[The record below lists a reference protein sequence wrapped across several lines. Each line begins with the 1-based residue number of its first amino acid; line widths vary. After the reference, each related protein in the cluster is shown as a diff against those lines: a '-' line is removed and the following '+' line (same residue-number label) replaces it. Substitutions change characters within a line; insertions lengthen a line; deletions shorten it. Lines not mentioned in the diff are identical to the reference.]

1 MRVFCYY
8 QNTEHGA
15 VETKILYDGHE
26 LDLRIYDMSKLLN
39 TSEFINTINSRLHII
54 PQALR
59 SRHAPDAI
67 RQRDA
72 IFRFSLI
79 DNFDPSLNF
88 LNI

>member
-59 SRHAPDAI
+59 SRHTG
-67 RQRDA
+67 RDSTTRRDFS
-72 IFRFSLI
+72 IFTDR
-79 DNFDPSLNF
+79 
-88 LNI
+88 